1 MRADGSG
8 QRRLTNAFGNCDS
21 PAWSPRGT
29 LIAFHCAMANEK
41 VSVMRPNG
49 THIRTLL
56 HRSSTLD
63 GNPSWSPDGRL
74 IAFSRGVR
82 GPSWR
87 GLGIW
92 TIRPDGRRLRV
103 RTNGSA
109 LPKLTNTYGITE
121 AAPAWQR
128 GR

>member
-41 VSVMRPNG
+41 VTVMPDG

-56 HRSSTLD
+56 RRSSTID
-63 GNPSWSPDGRL
+63 GSPSWSPDGR
-74 IAFSRGVR
+74 
-82 GPSWR
+82 
-87 GLGIW
+87 GL
-92 TIRPDGRRLRV
+92 
-103 RTNGSA
+103 SQ
-109 LPKLTNTYGITE
+109 LTKTYGITE

-128 GR
+128 GRWRSCQYLLASKSSVALHGRQ